1 MEPLV
6 RALAGA
12 ILPFT
17 DRPFAFYGHSMGAAM
32 AFELTR
38 LLRRENRPI
47 PAALFVSG
55 VRAPRFRLGH
65 VPPAEPTEEDF
76 LRDLEALEGIPPE
89 VRRNR
94 DLLRVVLPALLA
106 DTALYRDYVYREE
119 PPLDCPIFAYGGA
132 ADPNVRREHLD
143 AWRHQTTGTFWLRI
157 FPGGHFFIDSAR
169 PEFLAA
175 LSEDL
180 TRRRY

>member
-6 RALAGA
+6 RALAEA
-12 ILPFT
+12 ILPFV
-17 DRPFAFYGHSMGAAM
+17 DRPFAFYGHSMGAAV

-38 LLRRENRPI
+38 LLRKESRPI

-55 VRAPRFRLGH
+55 ARAPSFRLGH
-65 VPPAEPTEEDF
+65 VPPADPPEEEF
-76 LRDLEALEGIPPE
+76 LRDLDLLEGIPPE
-89 VRRNR
+89 VRRNP
-94 DLLRVVLPALLA
+94 DLLRVVMPALLA
-106 DTALYRDYVYREE
+106 DTALYRGYVYRAE

-132 ADPNVRREHLD
+132 EDPNVRREHLD
-143 AWRHQTTGTFWLRI
+143 AWRNETTEGFSLRL

-169 PEFLAA
+169 SEFLAA

-180 TRRRY
+180 RRG